1 MRKVFCDRCDCEIG
15 DYDKIDFSKR
25 RFNITYKT
33 EGENNQYT
41 SVFST
46 SVFGNGIDLCEKC
59 EEELE
64 HWMFRQLVIR

>member
-33 EGENNQYT
+33 EGE
-41 SVFST
+41 
-46 SVFGNGIDLCEKC
+46 IDLCEKC

>member
-25 RFNITYKT
+25 RFNITYKF
-33 EGENNQYT
+33 EGENDPY
-41 SVFST
+41 T
-46 SVFGNGIDLCEKC
+46 SVFGNSIDLCEKC

>member
-25 RFNITYKT
+25 RFNITHKF
-33 EGENNQYT
+33 EGE
-41 SVFST
+41 
-46 SVFGNGIDLCEKC
+46 IDLCEKC